1 MKTIELKIQYEKRK
15 LQFEVKHRG
24 GAFNAKN
31 KTWTLPD
38 TEDNRALAHLIDL
51 PLTAPTPEERIHNV
65 AQVAVALCNEIK
77 HRKFHLVQSGDTILI
92 ESQPLP
98 TSPTERVNPATD
110 LQ

>member
-1 MKTIELKIQYEKRK
+1 MKTLELKIPYAKRK
-15 LQFEVKHRG
+15 LHAEIKHRG

-51 PLTAPTPEERIHNV
+51 PLTAPTPEERAHNV
-65 AQVAVALCNEIK
+65 ALVTVALLNEIK
-77 HRKFHLVQSGDTILI
+77 HRKYHLMESGDTILI

-98 TSPTERVNPATD
+98 SLPTERVNPATD
-110 LQ
+110 LK